1 METVNQ
7 STDNHRYL
15 IREAIRKIALGR
27 SLERVDMS
35 PGGMSGIGTARM
47 IHGYVAKV
55 HSDPNDEEFQDYG
68 GTVDVGEY
76 PDETASSEPVIH
88 KGVLLAA
95 AKNNEGGFLIVPTLL
110 SDVTIFMDA
119 ATRYA
124 YLVNYSHADVI
135 QLRAHT
141 EASVGVWETEELDTE
156 SDSSPDYNELEPTGN
171 ESSTRY
177 TAEDAVTMVRNEKG
191 KEATVAVKAEEI
203 IQQVDKSEVR
213 QTTDKIVQKVK
224 DTTLTVTGQKVTL
237 GDENATEPLVL
248 GNELAQ
254 LMLDFLT
261 ECSKITTPTLMGTM
275 PAVNFPNFTTLT
287 SKIQKFLSKTSYTK

>member
-1 METVNQ
+1 MEAVNQ
-7 STDNHRYL
+7 STDSHRYL

-47 IHGYVAKV
+47 VHGYVAKV
-55 HSDPNDEEFQDYG
+55 HSDPNDEEFKDYG

-76 PDETASSEPVIH
+76 PDETASSEPIIY
-88 KGVLLAA
+88 KGVLLAG
-95 AKNNEGGFLIVPTLL
+95 AKSNEGGFLIIPTLL

-124 YLVNYSHADVI
+124 YIVNYSHADVI
-135 QLRAHT
+135 QFRAHT
-141 EASVGVWETEELDTE
+141 ETSIGVWETEELDTG
-156 SDSSPDYNELEPTGN
+156 SDSSPDYDELELTGN
-171 ESSTRY
+171 ESSTHY
-177 TAEDAVTMVRNEKG
+177 TAEGAITTVRNKDK
-191 KEATVAVKAEEI
+191 KEAIVAVQAEEI
-203 IQQVDKSEVR
+203 THQIDQSEVK
-213 QTTDKIVQKVK
+213 QTMDKIVQKING
-224 DTTLTVTGQKVTL
+224 TTLTIADRKVTL

>member
-1 METVNQ
+1 MEAVNQ
-7 STDNHRYL
+7 STDSHRYL

-47 IHGYVAKV
+47 VHGYVAKV
-55 HSDPNDEEFQDYG
+55 HSDPNDEEFKDYG

-76 PDETASSEPVIH
+76 PDETASSEPIIH
-88 KGVLLAA
+88 KGVLLAG
-95 AKNNEGGFLIVPTLL
+95 AKSNEGGFLIIPTLL

-124 YLVNYSHADVI
+124 YIVNYSHADVI
-135 QLRAHT
+135 QFRAHT
-141 EASVGVWETEELDTE
+141 ETSIGVWETEELDTG
-156 SDSSPDYNELEPTGN
+156 SDSSPDYDELELTGN
-171 ESSTRY
+171 ESSTHY
-177 TAEDAVTMVRNEKG
+177 TAEGAITTVRNKDK
-191 KEATVAVKAEEI
+191 KEAIVAVQAEEI
-203 IQQVDKSEVR
+203 THQIDQSEVK
-213 QTTDKIVQKVK
+213 QTTDKIVQKING
-224 DTTLTVTGQKVTL
+224 TTLTIADRKVTL

>member
-1 METVNQ
+1 MEAVNQ
-7 STDNHRYL
+7 STDSHRYL

-47 IHGYVAKV
+47 VHGYVAKV
-55 HSDPNDEEFQDYG
+55 HSDPNDEEFKDYG

-76 PDETASSEPVIH
+76 PDETASSEPIIH
-88 KGVLLAA
+88 KGVLLAG
-95 AKNNEGGFLIVPTLL
+95 AKSNEGGFLIIPTLL

-124 YLVNYSHADVI
+124 YIVNYSHADVI
-135 QLRAHT
+135 QFRAHT
-141 EASVGVWETEELDTE
+141 ETSIGVWETEELDTG
-156 SDSSPDYNELEPTGN
+156 SDSSPDYDELELTGN
-171 ESSTRY
+171 ESSTHY
-177 TAEDAVTMVRNEKG
+177 TAEGAITTVRNKDK
-191 KEATVAVKAEEI
+191 KEAIVAVQAEEI
-203 IQQVDKSEVR
+203 THQIDQSEVK
-213 QTTDKIVQKVK
+213 QTMDKIVQKING
-224 DTTLTVTGQKVTL
+224 TTLTIADRKVTL